1 VDGSCRIQTVPADY
15 RGRYRRL
22 IERFFARTGVPLVLN
37 TSLNIRGEPIVETPE
52 DALGCLLSSDLD
64 VLYLGDRRVEKL
76 RVSELLGSN
85 GTLPDTL
92 VPTLGDSMLVAAVA
106 RSEDGAALPARYHC
120 QMRTGHRVSIDE
132 AQFRFL
138 GLVDGKRTLA
148 EIADL
153 LGAESVA
160 SVTERVMELQQKGF
174 VALRASAGA
183 LSAD

>member
-1 VDGSCRIQTVPADY
+1 
-15 RGRYRRL
+15 
-22 IERFFARTGVPLVLN
+22 VPLVLN

-52 DALGCLLSSDLD
+52 DALGCLLSSNLD

-76 RVSELLGSN
+76 RLGELLGSN

-92 VPTLGDSMLVAAVA
+92 VPTLGDSMLVAAVV

-120 QMRTGHRVSIDE
+120 QTRTGHRVSIDE

-138 GLVDGKRTLA
+138 SLVDGKRTLA

-153 LGAESVA
+153 LAPESAA
-160 SVTERVMELQQKGF
+160 SLSERVMELQQRGF
-174 VALRASAGA
+174 VALRARATA